1 MHTIKLKP
9 LLLYA
14 FIAFTFFNQKVCA
27 QKDTIESLR
36 ISTIPVQY
44 FFLDF
49 PFIIEKSYKRHTLG
63 VLISYRPSTKS
74 SGEIPGITGLG
85 GEYIYQNYWNPL
97 YNGVTAGFVSKY
109 YLSEKRKSF
118 LEADLFYRFWWFNNK
133 DAIFDNVEGYRF
145 EGTRTERQY
154 IAGLKLLFGSSKKL
168 PSKSRYQPFLDTY
181 FGLGVRYKYYQF
193 ETYDGF
199 VWDQY
204 YDYKKDQGNLWLPS
218 LHFGVRIGLNM
229 HPRHSN

>member
-1 MHTIKLKP
+1 MLKTKLK
-9 LLLYA
+9 LLLISTSIA
-14 FIAFTFFNQKVCA
+14 FIFSNVKAHA
-27 QKDTIESLR
+27 QSDTIESLR

-49 PFIIEKSYKRHTLG
+49 PFIIEKSYQRHTLG

-145 EGTRTERQY
+145 EGTRTERQH

-218 LHFGVRIGLNM
+218 IHVGVRIGLNM